1 MLDCLIDAILDTL
14 KLIPFLFLTFIILEF
29 IEHKLS
35 NKSQKKLVK
44 YKKTG
49 PIIGGLLGGIPE
61 CGFSAMASSLFS
73 SRVITMGT
81 LIAIFLSTSDEM
93 LPVMISEQVSPLLI
107 LKIIGFKIIVGILIG
122 LIVDLIYKSKTDKNH
137 EHIHDLCDDE
147 HCHCEKDGILKS
159 SLKHTINTVLF
170 VLIANLL
177 INFAIYFIGEDT
189 ITKLLESKNILVYF
203 ASSLIGLIPNCAASI
218 LITEMYI
225 SNLIPIGVTISGL
238 LTGSGIGILLLFKS
252 NKNIKENISI
262 LSIIYFVGIIVG
274 ILVDLII

>member
-107 LKIIGFKIIVGILIG
+107 LKIIGFKIIIGILIG
-122 LIVDLIYKSKTDKNH
+122 LIVDLIYKSKTDKNP
-137 EHIHDLCDDE
+137 E
-147 HCHCEKDGILKS
+147 
-159 SLKHTINTVLF
+159 
-170 VLIANLL
+170 
-177 INFAIYFIGEDT
+177 
-189 ITKLLESKNILVYF
+189 
-203 ASSLIGLIPNCAASI
+203 
-218 LITEMYI
+218 
-225 SNLIPIGVTISGL
+225 
-238 LTGSGIGILLLFKS
+238 
-252 NKNIKENISI
+252 
-262 LSIIYFVGIIVG
+262 
-274 ILVDLII
+274 